1 MTIFKKII
9 KKFLAKSPLTLPQG
23 LNSKNLNRINQI
35 KPSKIIQ
42 FSIFD
47 SFKPDELSSKLFNKS

>member
-9 KKFLAKSPLTLPQG
+9 KKFLAKSPLFVPQG
-23 LNSKNLNRINQI
+23 LNLKNPHRINQI
-35 KPSKIIQ
+35 EPSKIIQ

-47 SFKPDELSSKLFNKS
+47 SFKLDGLSSKLFNKS

>member
-9 KKFLAKSPLTLPQG
+9 KKFLAKSPLFVPQG
-23 LNSKNLNRINQI
+23 LNSKNPRQINQI
-35 KPSKIIQ
+35 KPLKIIQ